1 MNINPNIDPLSGAP
15 LAAPAKPAA
24 PVEQPE
30 VTQKTTD
37 SVQLSPAGINHADS
51 PAPGQVIDNSE
62 TALETALNAAQQIKH
77 DSPDALYDWSS
88 MTPERLK
95 ELLS

>member
-1 MNINPNIDPLSGAP
+1 MNINPNIDPLTGSP
-15 LAAPAKPAA
+15 QAAPAKPAVPA
-24 PVEQPE
+24 KQPGASRE
-30 VTQKTTD
+30 VTD
-37 SVQLSPAGINHADS
+37 SVQFSPSSLNRADS
-51 PAPGQVIDNSE
+51 SAPSQDIDNSKS
-62 TALETALNAAQQIKH
+62 ALGSALHAAQQIKQ

>member
-1 MNINPNIDPLSGAP
+1 MNINPNIDPLTGSP
-15 LAAPAKPAA
+15 QAAPAKPAA
-24 PVEQPE
+24 PAEQSGASKE
-30 VTQKTTD
+30 AAD
-37 SVQLSPAGINHADS
+37 SMQLSPSSLNRADG
-51 PAPGQVIDNSE
+51 PAPSQAIDNSE
-62 TALETALNAAQQIKH
+62 TALESALNAAQQIKQ